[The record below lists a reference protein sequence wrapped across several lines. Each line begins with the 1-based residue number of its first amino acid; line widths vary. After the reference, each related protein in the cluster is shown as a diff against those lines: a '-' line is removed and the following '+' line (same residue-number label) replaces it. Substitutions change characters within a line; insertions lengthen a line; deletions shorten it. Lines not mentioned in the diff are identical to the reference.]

1 MGFNQDGKLMIGK
14 TIGHYRIVAEI
25 GRGGMGVVYEAEDTK
40 LRRTVALKFLSAHLL
55 ADPQQKARF
64 IHEAQA
70 AAVLDHPNISTIH
83 EVHEADGQTFIVMAF
98 IEGEDVRT
106 KIGSGLMSLD
116 EALDIA
122 VQVAKGLTK
131 AHSEGIVHRD
141 IKPGNVIITREGQA
155 KVVDFGLAKLATQ
168 TQLTQSGMMVGT
180 VRYMSPEQATGKMV
194 DHRADIWSLGVM
206 LYEMLS
212 GNLPFRGEVDQAI
225 MYSVLNEDPRPVTE
239 LRPEV
244 PAALE
249 DMVEKALA
257 KDPQKRYAT
266 MEEFLVDLETQHDKI
281 VLGIKERQFTGLRKL
296 RRKKRLTAGIATV
309 LVVAIAAILAQ
320 TFYKRSMAIDSVA
333 VLPFANLSGDD
344 EQAYFSDGM
353 TGQLINEI
361 GQIGALRVISRT
373 SVNRFKETDKTLPEI
388 AEELQVDAVIEA
400 SVIRDGDQVRISA
413 QLIRA
418 NPEEILW
425 SDSYNRDARDV
436 MSILGEVARSIAD
449 RIEVTVTEGE
459 RERLT
464 HTRPVDPEAHEAYL
478 IGKSFVDKWTQD
490 AVEKGIRYLEQALE
504 HDPNYAQAHA
514 GLATAYVFSAVP
526 GGGWRSPDDV
536 IDKAREAANR
546 ALELDGSLA
555 EAHAALGG
563 ISLVFD
569 WDIELAEREIKRA
582 IELNPSLPDAR
593 IGYAAV
599 LGRLGGRY
607 TEIVDQLDVALQ
619 NDPVNPWA
627 RAHLIWAHFQAG
639 DTARVYE
646 ECQQL
651 LDLNPEP
658 VLQAQGILAKSFI
671 ELKSGRLEAAMAGLE
686 SCVAL
691 TERKHPDMLTYL
703 GVFYQSTG
711 RHEDAMDVLNEIT
724 ALANARYVSPVLFA
738 QLHASMGNIDE
749 AFAYLERAYALRC
762 GYLYNVT
769 KKGVFAQLSSD
780 PRWDDLME
788 RVGLPEKAP
797 FI

>member
-418 NPEEILW
+418 NPEGILW

-436 MSILGEVARSIAD
+436 MSILGEVARSIAE
-449 RIEVTVTEGE
+449 RIEVTVT
-459 RERLT
+459 
-464 HTRPVDPEAHEAYL
+464 
-478 IGKSFVDKWTQD
+478 
-490 AVEKGIRYLEQALE
+490 
-504 HDPNYAQAHA
+504 
-514 GLATAYVFSAVP
+514 
-526 GGGWRSPDDV
+526 
-536 IDKAREAANR
+536 
-546 ALELDGSLA
+546 
-555 EAHAALGG
+555 
-563 ISLVFD
+563 
-569 WDIELAEREIKRA
+569 
-582 IELNPSLPDAR
+582 
-593 IGYAAV
+593 
-599 LGRLGGRY
+599 
-607 TEIVDQLDVALQ
+607 
-619 NDPVNPWA
+619 
-627 RAHLIWAHFQAG
+627 
-639 DTARVYE
+639 
-646 ECQQL
+646 
-651 LDLNPEP
+651 
-658 VLQAQGILAKSFI
+658 
-671 ELKSGRLEAAMAGLE
+671 
-686 SCVAL
+686 
-691 TERKHPDMLTYL
+691 
-703 GVFYQSTG
+703 
-711 RHEDAMDVLNEIT
+711 
-724 ALANARYVSPVLFA
+724 
-738 QLHASMGNIDE
+738 
-749 AFAYLERAYALRC
+749 
-762 GYLYNVT
+762 
-769 KKGVFAQLSSD
+769 
-780 PRWDDLME
+780 
-788 RVGLPEKAP
+788 
-797 FI
+797 